1 MKTFAL
7 LFAATTLA
15 AQTAAPP
22 QLRANRDTYH
32 PVIDLLKD
40 QRGAVTEEQM
50 AELATYPLEAIW
62 GMLRGLGYTN
72 SHYSGLKP
80 TRPEARLVGRALT
93 IRYLPRRPDLVQ
105 AMQTLAKEGGWPV
118 AYNVRAGEDAK
129 PGDVLVVDLGGGI
142 PDGIFFG
149 DISAIGARMA
159 GARGAVLYGSSRDL
173 AELRA
178 MKDFPVFAVGYDPN
192 VATQIGV
199 DWNVPVR
206 VGSTTVLPGDVV
218 VAEEEAVLFFP
229 PSIVPQ
235 LLERIRKFVA
245 QEEFERVLTR
255 ERRHRFRDVYPLNP
269 EFRKQFE
276 AEWQKKQKQ

>member
-1 MKTFAL
+1 MKTLVL
-7 LFAATTLA
+7 LFAAAALT

-32 PVIDLLKD
+32 PVTEFLKD
-40 QRGAVTEEQM
+40 KRAAVTDEQL
-50 AELATYPLEAIW
+50 AELAKYPLEATW
-62 GMLRGLGYTN
+62 GVLRGLGYTN
-72 SHYSGLKP
+72 AHYSGLKP

-93 IRYLPRRPDLVQ
+93 IRYLPRRPDLVE
-105 AMQTLAKEGGWPV
+105 AMQALAKEGDWPV

-142 PDGIFFG
+142 SDGVFFG
-149 DISAIGARMA
+149 DISAIGAQMA

-178 MKDFPVFAVGYDPN
+178 LEGFPVFAVGYDPN

-206 VGSTTVLPGDVV
+206 VGSATVLPGDVV

-235 LLERIRKFVA
+235 LLERVRKFVA
-245 QEEFERVLTR
+245 QEEFERELTR
-255 ERRHRFRDVYPLNP
+255 SRRHRFRDVYPLNP
-269 EFRKQFE
+269 ELRKQFE
-276 AEWQKKQKQ
+276 AEWEKKRPK